1 MVSTPALTGFP
12 GPSRLGDVRKVVL
25 LDAAFRRRHMQ
36 STWQQLSKEIS
47 DSVAIA
53 GRSVVAIDGRSGHT
67 SSGILWRPDLVLAAA
82 HTIRPNAD
90 IHIIPRAGN
99 SVRARLAGRATGAD
113 VALLRADQAI
123 SQDSAEFGDA
133 TGLAIGQFVV
143 AIARTRRGNIVAS
156 SGILSG
162 LMGEWQYGRTRID
175 QFIRPDLTLY
185 PGFSGGALIGADG
198 KILGMTTSG
207 LARGKPI
214 VIPASTL
221 GRITE
226 ELTQKGH
233 VATPY
238 IGLVMQPVPIPDSFQ
253 KTSGVTATVGLLVM
267 HVEAG
272 GPSDTAGVLL
282 GDVLVQL
289 EGQTFSDLS
298 DLQDVLR
305 RFGINQDVKTT
316 LIRGGQMVELNIKI
330 GERPLR

>member
-1 MVSTPALTGFP
+1 
-12 GPSRLGDVRKVVL
+12 
-25 LDAAFRRRHMQ
+25 MQ
-36 STWQQLSKEIS
+36 STWQQLSKEIAN
-47 DSVAIA
+47 SVASA

-99 SVRARLAGRATGAD
+99 SVRARLAGRVTGAD

-133 TGLAIGQFVV
+133 SGLAIGQLVV

-221 GRITE
+221 GRIAE

-233 VATPY
+233 VASPY
-238 IGLVMQPVPIPDSFQ
+238 IGLVMQPVPIPDSLQ
-253 KTSGVTATVGLLVM
+253 KTGGVTATVGLLVM
-267 HVEAG
+267 HVEAS
-272 GPSDTAGVLL
+272 GPADNAGVLL

-305 RFGINQDVKTT
+305 RSGINQDVKAT
-316 LIRGGQMVELNIKI
+316 LIRGGQKVELNIKI

>member
-1 MVSTPALTGFP
+1 
-12 GPSRLGDVRKVVL
+12 
-25 LDAAFRRRHMQ
+25 MQ
-36 STWQQLSKEIS
+36 STWQQLSKEIA
-47 DSVAIA
+47 DSVASA

-99 SVRARLAGRATGAD
+99 SVRARLAGRVTGAD

-133 TGLAIGQFVV
+133 SGLAIGQLVV

-221 GRITE
+221 GRIAE

-233 VATPY
+233 VASPY
-238 IGLVMQPVPIPDSFQ
+238 IGLVMQPVPIPDSLQ
-253 KTSGVTATVGLLVM
+253 KTGGVTATVGLLVM
-267 HVEAG
+267 HVEAS
-272 GPSDTAGVLL
+272 GPADNAGVLL

-305 RFGINQDVKTT
+305 RSGINQDVKAT
-316 LIRGGQMVELNIKI
+316 LIRGGQKVELNIKI